1 MAKRIDF
8 IMLSE
13 TNPEYIY
20 SLEAYDDLDRSCGGC
35 RTKSKEDLKVMS
47 NLWKELYG
55 LLNLKYI
62 YKKNNVVINLN

>member
-20 SLEAYDDLDRSCGGC
+20 SLETYDDRNHSCGGC
-35 RTKSKEDLKVMS
+35 RTKNKEDLKAMN

-55 LLNLKYI
+55 LLNLRYI
-62 YKKNNVVINLN
+62 YKKNDTVINLN